1 MKKLLSCLA
10 LALVLTGCGGGG
22 ENASEKAP
30 KKVTKTCQLSAGE
43 GIVVDVVGEAA
54 DEKSKVGVIHMKTN
68 INFEGLGV
76 SADAFEGI
84 SDAEKE
90 LLANEMKT
98 TILTSMGIDES
109 DGVTFVK
116 NEFTDNGYELHAT
129 FDVDLLAKALGAEA
143 TDEMNLEAFVEGMEE
158 SGMTCK

>member
-22 ENASEKAP
+22 GEKAP
-30 KKVTKTCQLSAGE
+30 EKVTKTCQLSAGE

-54 DEKSKVGVIHMKTN
+54 DEKSKVDVIHMKTN
-68 INFEGLGV
+68 INFEDLGV
-76 SADAFEGI
+76 SADAFKEV
-84 SDAEKE
+84 SDEQKQE
-90 LLANEMKT
+90 LTDQMKT

>member
-10 LALVLTGCGGGG
+10 LALVLTGC
-22 ENASEKAP
+22 
-30 KKVTKTCQLSAGE
+30 
-43 GIVVDVVGEAA
+43 
-54 DEKSKVGVIHMKTN
+54 
-68 INFEGLGV
+68 
-76 SADAFEGI
+76 
-84 SDAEKE
+84 
-90 LLANEMKT
+90 
-98 TILTSMGIDES
+98 

>member
-54 DEKSKVGVIHMKTN
+54 DEKSKA
-68 INFEGLGV
+68 V
-76 SADAFEGI
+76 SYTH
-84 SDAEKE
+84 
-90 LLANEMKT
+90 L
-98 TILTSMGIDES
+98 
-109 DGVTFVK
+109 
-116 NEFTDNGYELHAT
+116 
-129 FDVDLLAKALGAEA
+129 DVYKRQAAYQC
-143 TDEMNLEAFVEGMEE
+143 
-158 SGMTCK
+158 SGTCT

>member
-1 MKKLLSCLA
+1 M
-10 LALVLTGCGGGG
+10 LTGCGGGG
-22 ENASEKAP
+22 GEKAP
-30 KKVTKTCQLSAGE
+30 EKVTKTCQLSAGE

-54 DEKSKVGVIHMKTN
+54 DEKSKVDVIHMKTN
-68 INFEGLGV
+68 INFEDLGV
-76 SADAFEGI
+76 SADAFKEV
-84 SDAEKE
+84 SDEQKQE
-90 LLANEMKT
+90 LTDQMKT

>member
-1 MKKLLSCLA
+1 
-10 LALVLTGCGGGG
+10 
-22 ENASEKAP
+22 
-30 KKVTKTCQLSAGE
+30 
-43 GIVVDVVGEAA
+43 
-54 DEKSKVGVIHMKTN
+54 MKTN

>member
-22 ENASEKAP
+22 GEKAP
-30 KKVTKTCQLSAGE
+30 EKVTKTCQLSAGE
-43 GIVVDVVGEAA
+43 GIVVDVV
-54 DEKSKVGVIHMKTN
+54 HMKTN
-68 INFEGLGV
+68 INFEDLGV
-76 SADAFEGI
+76 SADAFKEV
-84 SDAEKE
+84 SDEQKQE
-90 LLANEMKT
+90 LTDQMKT